1 MIRISPSAYAV
12 LPSDLLGGG
21 RSGEGIY
28 FLLYLS
34 YYTVFLAV
42 KGSPSGGP
50 FVVGAGEGK
59 MNQYWSLS
67 GPVLVANSDQY
78 YFAS

>member
-1 MIRISPSAYAV
+1 M
-12 LPSDLLGGG
+12 L
-21 RSGEGIY
+21 
-28 FLLYLS
+28 
-34 YYTVFLAV
+34 LAV

-50 FVVGAGEGK
+50 FVVGVGGGK

-78 YFAS
+78 SFAS

>member
-1 MIRISPSAYAV
+1 MKGLASCFISPITKV
-12 LPSDLLGGG
+12 L
-21 RSGEGIY
+21 
-28 FLLYLS
+28 
-34 YYTVFLAV
+34 LAV

-50 FVVGAGEGK
+50 FVVGVGGGK

-78 YFAS
+78 SFAS